1 MKTHFDAI
9 VVGSGISGGW
19 AAKELCEKGLKTLVL
34 ERGRMV
40 KHIEDYPTMNLDPW
54 DMKHGGSSTQEDLK
68 NYKALSAEVLEG
80 KFQGQKIY
88 ALYLPSFG
96 AITIQILQILD
107 HLMPAV
113 SEEDLLIRDVD
124 SLVASLAYVAR
135 PTEKQR
141 MIARL
146 SSLRE
151 RLVKVSAHLNRP
163 PSVL

>member
-1 MKTHFDAI
+1 MSGSPEVKPT
-9 VVGSGISGGW
+9 GGEGENSGIPNVAG
-19 AAKELCEKGLKTLVL
+19 
-34 ERGRMV
+34 
-40 KHIEDYPTMNLDPW
+40 EDT
-54 DMKHGGSSTQEDLK
+54 
-68 NYKALSAEVLEG
+68 AEVEP
-80 KFQGQKIY
+80 
-88 ALYLPSFG
+88 A
-96 AITIQILQILD
+96 
-107 HLMPAV
+107 AV